1 MVVEVVDVDVVVLV
15 VVVVTTLIEEE
26 VEAAP
31 VGLSLSAIELVAEGD
46 HVDRAGGEQV
56 FRSAMLSAK
65 LSVKNATS
73 E

>member
-1 MVVEVVDVDVVVLV
+1 MVVVVEVVDVVLV
-15 VVVVTTLIEEE
+15 VDTKLIEEE

-56 FRSAMLSAK
+56 FRSAMLSANH
-65 LSVKNATS
+65 SVKNATS